1 MRTLHLEKKGLR
13 GLAIAESFRV
23 DAKKSI
29 MCGVVMRQ
37 DFIIDGF
44 IFGNATIKGDDA
56 TETILQMFK
65 ELDRPDVNYLL
76 ISGLIL
82 SMYNIVDIKKI
93 HKILNVP
100 VIGLTYRDSTGIKD
114 SIKHY
119 FPKNFEFKIENYSN
133 LGKREKITLSK
144 NSEAFVRFEGCK
156 LHDVQFLLKKLT
168 LSGSIPE
175 PIKVAKLLANSLL
188 KKGLSF

>member
-13 GLAIAESFRV
+13 CLAIAESFRI

-29 MCGVVMRQ
+29 LCGVVMRQ

-44 IFGNATIKGDDA
+44 VFGNATIKGDDA
-56 TETILQMFK
+56 TEAILQMFK
-65 ELDRPDVNYLL
+65 ELDRLDVNFLI

-82 SMYNIVDIKKI
+82 SLYNIVDIKKI

-100 VIGLTYRDSTGIKD
+100 VIGLTYVDSTGIEG
-114 SIKHY
+114 SIKHH
-119 FPKNFEFKIENYSN
+119 FPKSYELKIKNYSN
-133 LGKREKITLSK
+133 LGTREKITLSR
-144 NSEAFVRFEGCK
+144 NSEAFARFEGCT
-156 LHDVQFLLKKLT
+156 LHDVQFILKKLT

-188 KKGLSF
+188 RKGLSL